1 MAFHYYKPEQQLSQ
15 APLRSP
21 SVFNFFRPDFS
32 PLGKIKE
39 QGLVAPEFKISSES
53 RLQKLDDTF
62 INFAT
67 VGGFKRTDPVK
78 LDLTD
83 EVAMIDNP
91 EEFIE
96 YLDVLL
102 TSGSMSTGL
111 KKILLK
117 YLSSNRIDT
126 NDDEKIVRNIIA
138 LIISSAEYSIQR

>member
-1 MAFHYYKPEQQLSQ
+1 M
-15 APLRSP
+15 
-21 SVFNFFRPDFS
+21 
-32 PLGKIKE
+32 
-39 QGLVAPEFKISSES
+39 
-53 RLQKLDDTF
+53 
-62 INFAT
+62 
-67 VGGFKRTDPVK
+67 K